1 MIRTNRELELCAA
14 RFSLFIQVA
23 IDTQLVDDEER
34 LWKSGQRPV
43 IVNIKAFE
51 DPRAAGRANR

>member
-1 MIRTNRELELCAA
+1 MYEADLYPRSACRQI
-14 RFSLFIQVA
+14 A

-34 LWKSGQRPV
+34 FWKSGQRPV
-43 IVNIKAFE
+43 VVNIKAFE

>member
-1 MIRTNRELELCAA
+1 MCIPLPMK
-14 RFSLFIQVA
+14 VA

-34 LWKSGQRPV
+34 FWKSGQRPV